1 MRYGWRVK
9 RPEMW
14 LDKDGLPK
22 YDVLNNDSI
31 ASPLKLKNKE
41 FKIDVV
47 RVGLDIKYHTVE
59 FGNKE
64 LFGHPKIVP

>member
-1 MRYGWRVK
+1 MLKVWILRLEGIHMRYGWRVK

-31 ASPLKLKNKE
+31 ASPLKLKNQE
-41 FKIDVV
+41 FK
-47 RVGLDIKYHTVE
+47 
-59 FGNKE
+59 
-64 LFGHPKIVP
+64 KIQKKSKSHQL

>member
-1 MRYGWRVK
+1 MRYGLRVK

-31 ASPLKLKNKE
+31 ASPLKLKNQK
-41 FKIDVV
+41 FK
-47 RVGLDIKYHTVE
+47 
-59 FGNKE
+59 
-64 LFGHPKIVP
+64 KIQKKRKSHQL

>member
-31 ASPLKLKNKE
+31 ASPLESKNQDQEDSKE
-41 FKIDVV
+41 
-47 RVGLDIKYHTVE
+47 E
-59 FGNKE
+59 
-64 LFGHPKIVP
+64 